1 MEWLYTNWPYTMSG
15 LGVGFIVGV
24 TGMGGGALMTPL
36 LVLVFGVAPSIAV
49 GTDLLYASFTKMA
62 GSVAHGRRGTVDW
75 HMVKLLTMGSLPA
88 AILCSIALHKLALD
102 EHHLN
107 GLVAGVMGVAL
118 LLTATALL
126 LKPFVIKI
134 ARRKDG
140 AICEFPAH
148 YLNSATVTTGV
159 ILGVLVTISSIG
171 AGVLGTVVLWFL
183 YPRIAP
189 ARLVGTDIAHA
200 VPLTLVAGLGHAA
213 MGTVNYALLGSLLM
227 GSVPGIFLGS
237 HLGAKIPE
245 RVLRNILA
253 TMLLIL
259 GSRLMLLR

>member
-1 MEWLYTNWPYTMSG
+1 MEWLYTDGLYTLSG
-15 LGVGFIVGV
+15 FMVGFIVGV

-36 LVLVFGVAPSIAV
+36 LVLMFGVAPSVAV

-75 HMVKLLTMGSLPA
+75 HIVKLLATGSLPA
-88 AILCSIALHKLALD
+88 AILCIITLHQLALD
-102 EHHLN
+102 EKQLK
-107 GLVAGVMGVAL
+107 GLITGVMSVAL

-126 LKPFVIKI
+126 LKPYVMKI

-140 AICEFPAH
+140 AIYELHAH
-148 YLNSATVTTGV
+148 HLKGATITTGV
-159 ILGVLVTISSIG
+159 VLGTLVTISSIG
-171 AGVLGTVVLWFL
+171 AGVLGMVVLLFL

-189 ARLVGTDIAHA
+189 AKLVGTDIAHA

-213 MGTVNYALLGSLLM
+213 MGTVNYALLGSLLV
-227 GSVPGIFLGS
+227 GSVPGIYLGS
-237 HLGAKIPE
+237 HISAKIPE

-253 TMLLIL
+253 IMLLII
-259 GSRLMLLR
+259 GGKLMLS